1 MQLNP
6 HIRLTL
12 DFTRN
17 AEEKYFSAEASSL
30 GFRAGMEP
38 FGPLY
43 DDACD
48 VGITLDNPETGNR
61 THWYL
66 QSPETDAD
74 NDVVQWTFKPT
85 HETLRAHPK
94 LAGWYLTIW
103 ND

>member
-1 MQLNP
+1 M
-6 HIRLTL
+6 
-12 DFTRN
+12 
-17 AEEKYFSAEASSL
+17 ASDL

-66 QSPETDAD
+66 KDTATDEG
-74 NDVVQWTFKPT
+74 DVMLWKFVPT
-85 HETLRAHPK
+85 HETLRAHPR
-94 LAGWYLTIW
+94 LAGWYITIF